1 MSQEDKVLSF
11 LQEGNSITSL
21 DAFRFWGITRISAHI
36 HSLKNQGFD
45 IVREDIKVKNRE
57 GKKAVIGRWH
67 LKNTNVN
74 DYVTQIEMAV

>member
-45 IVREDIKVKNRE
+45 IVREDIRVKNRE
-57 GKKAVIGRWH
+57 GKKATVGRWH
-67 LKNTNVN
+67 LRNTNVN

>member
-21 DAFRFWGITRISAHI
+21 DAFRFWGITRISSAI
-36 HSLKNQGFD
+36 HKLKKQGFD
-45 IVREDIKVKNRE
+45 IVREDIRVKNRE
-57 GKKAVIGRWH
+57 GKKATVGRWH
-67 LKNTNVN
+67 LRNTNVN

>member
-11 LQEGNSITSL
+11 LKEGNSITSL

-45 IVREDIKVKNRE
+45 IVREDIRVKNRE
-57 GKKAVIGRWH
+57 GKKATVGRWY
-67 LKNTNVN
+67 LRDTNVN
-74 DYVTQIEMAV
+74 DYVTQIEMAI